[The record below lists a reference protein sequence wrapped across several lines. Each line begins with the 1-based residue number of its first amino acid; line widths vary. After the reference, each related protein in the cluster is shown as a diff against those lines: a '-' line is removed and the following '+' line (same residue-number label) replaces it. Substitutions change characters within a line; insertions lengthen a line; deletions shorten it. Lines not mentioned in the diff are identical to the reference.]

1 MVMVKAKLFL
11 IAPILLALG
20 LTGCQT
26 VEDPTSDQM
35 MTTSDLRKQLEEM
48 PQPNDARPMPGCAPA
63 KQMTS
68 ILVNTFKEIPTKAGM
83 ANDGAIM
90 ILFIGEKNTWT
101 LVRAINGLS
110 CVADF
115 GVNMQDVKRN
125 KTI

>member
-1 MVMVKAKLFL
+1 MAKAKLFL
-11 IAPILLALG
+11 IAPILLALV
-20 LTGCQT
+20 LASCQT
-26 VEDPTSDQM
+26 VEGAPDDQM
-35 MTTSDLRKQLEEM
+35 MTTDDLRKQLEEL
-48 PQPNDARPMPGCAPA
+48 PKPNDARPMPGCAPA

-125 KTI
+125 ESI